1 MKKFYPITIS
11 PTDNGIIVEAG
22 CLKIVYQQTQ
32 LGMFIDDLNLY
43 FADPGEGYKQIR
55 KRWGITPEDQPEEVA
70 PTIPE
75 EERTKEPEAK
85 RAY

>member
-1 MKKFYPITIS
+1 MKNFYPITIT
-11 PTDNGIIVEAG
+11 PANNGIIVEAG

-32 LGMFIDDLNLY
+32 LGMFFDDLTTYLDDSK
-43 FADPGEGYKQIR
+43 AGEKLIR
-55 KRWGITPEDQPEEVA
+55 KRWDIDQEDQAEEVA

-75 EERTKEPEAK
+75 EEKVKEPEAK